1 MHIKF
6 LISEGISKMVKRV
19 QVTFWEETFLVCVKL
34 ENLLMSRRV
43 IKLIF
48 GVTFSTGQKST
59 S

>member
-43 IKLIF
+43 IKL
-48 GVTFSTGQKST
+48 
-59 S
+59 